1 MPDDRVSLER
11 EVHFLDAVPFS
22 TGAELRLRAGRT
34 AAEQDTF
41 VAIHD
46 GLQSRAIIASVMEL
60 RRYRAGESIEDFCR
74 ACKTDRMHT
83 VVAADAD
90 GRPIRVDCGYCH
102 SEHNYRGG
110 GRIGFSGQQ
119 SRADPAPAVSTSRGA
134 GPSSPR
140 PARDSFPIVS
150 ERERTGPQMTPD
162 REIDLELLLRRVIRE
177 ETGISPVTPAEKWR
191 GGTLVLRPGTA
202 GLQEKSWPIET
213 FFHKV
218 VMLRN
223 RLRTLE
229 QHVNS
234 AELPDD
240 VKVKLQGYIS
250 GCYGTL
256 TSFNV
261 LFAEEADQFKGS
273 GGD

>member
-1 MPDDRVSLER
+1 MDP
-11 EVHFLDAVPFS
+11 
-22 TGAELRLRAGRT
+22 
-34 AAEQDTF
+34 
-41 VAIHD
+41 
-46 GLQSRAIIASVMEL
+46 

-83 VVAADAD
+83 VVAADED
-90 GRPIRVDCGYCH
+90 GLPIRVDCGYCH

-110 GRIGFSGQQ
+110 ARLRPSDFGAARPGQEPTHAQPSDRLARRSASG
-119 SRADPAPAVSTSRGA
+119 AKAA
-134 GPSSPR
+134 
-140 PARDSFPIVS
+140 FPIVT
-150 ERERTGPQMTPD
+150 ERERTGPPMTPD
-162 REIDLELLLRRVIRE
+162 RDADLELLLRRIIRE
-177 ETGISPVTPAEKWR
+177 EAGITPVAPADKWR
-191 GGTLVLRPGTA
+191 GGMLVLRPGTA
-202 GLQEKSWPIET
+202 GLQEKTWPIET
-213 FFHKV
+213 FFHKI

-261 LFAEEADQFKGS
+261 LFAEEEDQFKGA